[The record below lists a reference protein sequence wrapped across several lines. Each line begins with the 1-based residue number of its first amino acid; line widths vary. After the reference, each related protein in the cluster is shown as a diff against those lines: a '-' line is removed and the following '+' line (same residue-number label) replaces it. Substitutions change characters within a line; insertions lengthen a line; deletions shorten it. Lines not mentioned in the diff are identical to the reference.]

1 MVSQPIASVIT
12 SISFDHMEY
21 LGDTLEKIAVQ
32 KAGIIKPG
40 VPVIFNVDDNAAAEA
55 IKKIAGTNGC
65 SQYDV
70 RSIGYTVCEKAMD
83 GYTFDTKI
91 GDADYRNVT
100 ISMIGDHQINNA
112 VCALA
117 VLEVL
122 QKEDALRLDRDKL
135 YTGFR
140 KARQTGRFEI
150 LKRNPYVIID
160 GAHNEAGAEA
170 LRIVLAEH
178 FQGKRILMVTGML
191 ADKKIDRLLD
201 KFEQITDEF
210 IATEPDNP
218 RKLSASELCR
228 QITERGKNCIAVADP
243 EEACR
248 YALGLSGFDVILV
261 AGSLYLVGKVRGLLN
276 EKEQGTAVLQP

>member
-1 MVSQPIASVIT
+1 MS
-12 SISFDHMEY
+12 
-21 LGDTLEKIAVQ
+21 GEKTI
-32 KAGIIKPG
+32 
-40 VPVIFNVDDNAAAEA
+40 
-55 IKKIAGTNGC
+55 
-65 SQYDV
+65 
-70 RSIGYTVCEKAMD
+70 D
-83 GYTFDTKI
+83 GYTFDTTTE
-91 GDADYRNVT
+91 GTEYRNLT
-100 ISMIGDHQINNA
+100 ISMIGDHQIGNA

-122 QKEDALRLDRDKL
+122 QKEGAVKLDRDRL
-135 YTGFR
+135 YAGFR

-160 GAHNEAGAEA
+160 GAHNEAGADA

-191 ADKKIDRLLD
+191 ADKKIDKLLD
-201 KFEQITDEF
+201 KFELITDEF

-218 RKLSASELCR
+218 RKLSASELRR
-228 QITERGKNCIAVADP
+228 QIVERGKNCIAVEDP

-248 YALGLSGFDVILV
+248 YALGLSGFDMILV